1 MAAREG
7 TMFSK
12 HPKEK
17 TFFGVAMF
25 IILLGVIVLVIG
37 LLQWF
42 YNWWYLDYAFA
53 MPSAKVI
60 GGLIVIALGY
70 IQLELE
76 LIRTHKRIK
85 E

>member
-1 MAAREG
+1 
-7 TMFSK
+7 MFNKS
-12 HPKEK
+12 HKEK
-17 TFFGVAMF
+17 TFLGVAMF

-37 LLQWF
+37 LCQWV

-60 GGLIVIALGY
+60 GGLVVIALGY